1 MEDILDGILFYNPK
15 REFTTNPKESRANII
30 YQRGNIYNYAR
41 NELLLSRAGLN
52 RQITGIYGRT
62 NESITVY
69 VEAEE
74 GTPLPCLQFSQFA
87 GERVFWKGKEQCL
100 KLGEQILKVDDFNIS
115 NYKYK
120 VNPGGPI
127 YILNTYTPEEQ
138 SQKVKIYIKIN

>member
-62 NESITVY
+62 NVPYAMKMI
-69 VEAEE
+69 
-74 GTPLPCLQFSQFA
+74 
-87 GERVFWKGKEQCL
+87 
-100 KLGEQILKVDDFNIS
+100 ILTIVIMD
-115 NYKYK
+115 
-120 VNPGGPI
+120 
-127 YILNTYTPEEQ
+127 ILALFG
-138 SQKVKIYIKIN
+138 